1 MRICSRHNPQRDQ
14 HALQMTAQIFRV
26 RNAWCLDW
34 GQDYETYYQSARDAR
49 IWAAAV
55 GLRLKRAKHRDR

>member
-1 MRICSRHNPQRDQ
+1 
-14 HALQMTAQIFRV
+14 MTAQIFRI

-34 GQDYETYYQSARDAR
+34 GQSYETYYQSARDAR

-55 GLRLKRAKHRDR
+55 GLRLRRAKHRDR